1 MAFAAFNNVTEEVS
15 ILSTI
20 PLPCHQSTGDLFLLG
35 PLHHIRPLEV
45 QGTDRTGWF
54 PPREASSLDE
64 YIEIQTIHS
73 HIQDVEPSS
82 LISELSPE
90 SLYRLLPPG
99 IRSCIR
105 AHSIIRK
112 WLISKIV
119 APRIGLRARQMR
131 IEFLLQVIEVAR
143 LRNAESSSPNSV
155 YEQPCVRSFVE
166 AAVTSAILSPEC
178 RMHHRAWQNVSA
190 SQCCNYDTI
199 SQLLARPKTQ
209 SVASRDPLTVDM
221 GWLIER
227 ILDVIAMP
235 DLVESHNEEGQN
247 LVNFDKRRS
256 VWFSVFQFFC

>member
-1 MAFAAFNNVTEEVS
+1 MAFAAFNNVTEE
-15 ILSTI
+15 
-20 PLPCHQSTGDLFLLG
+20 DLYITSDL
-35 PLHHIRPLEV
+35 LEV
-45 QGTDRTGWF
+45 QSTDRTGWF
-54 PPREASSLDE
+54 PPQEASSLDE

-73 HIQDVEPSS
+73 HIQDIEPSS

-119 APRIGLRARQMR
+119 APRIGLRARQVQL
-131 IEFLLQVIEVAR
+131 EFLLQVIEVAR
-143 LRNAESSSPNSV
+143 LRNTD
-155 YEQPCVRSFVE
+155 PCVWSFVE
-166 AAVTSAILSPEC
+166 AAVTSANTL
-178 RMHHRAWQNVSA
+178 
-190 SQCCNYDTI
+190 

-209 SVASRDPLTVDM
+209 SVASKDPLTVDM

-256 VWFSVFQFFC
+256 VWFSVF